1 MPDLDAAN
9 LSKTYETAA
18 GPLEVLKGANLTLSR
33 GESAVI
39 TGPSGVGK
47 STLLYLIGLLEPPT
61 AGTLSVLAEQP
72 MGFSPAAQANFRN
85 DHIGFVF
92 QDHHLL
98 PQCTVLENV
107 LVPVLARRK
116 VTNEDEKRARDLLG
130 RVGLTSRE
138 HHRPAQ
144 LSGGE
149 RQRAA
154 LCRALINQPELVLAD
169 EPTGNL
175 DTATASA
182 VGDLLLK
189 LASEHNT
196 MLLCVTHS
204 PELAAR
210 FRKRYELKEGTLVEG
225 NGSAETSCSVS
236 AETAGSGSHQ
246 ASGNPR

>member
-1 MPDLDAAN
+1 MPDLDASN
-9 LSKTYETAA
+9 LSKTYETTA
-18 GPLEVLKGANLTLSR
+18 GPLEVLKGASLTLSR

-61 AGTLSVLAEQP
+61 AGTLTLLGEQP
-72 MGFSPAAQANFRN
+72 LKAPTSAQATFRN

-107 LVPVLARRK
+107 LVPVLAHRK
-116 VTNEDEKRARDLLG
+116 VAAGDEQRARELLS
-130 RVGLTSRE
+130 RVGLSPRE
-138 HHRPAQ
+138 NHRPAQ

-175 DTATASA
+175 DTATASS
-182 VGDLLLK
+182 VGDLLLE
-189 LASEHNT
+189 LAIEHNT

-210 FRKRYELKEGTLVEG
+210 FSMRYELKTGTLVG
-225 NGSAETSCSVS
+225 GSNVA
-236 AETAGSGSHQ
+236 Q
-246 ASGNPR
+246 K

>member
-1 MPDLDAAN
+1 MPDLEASN

-18 GPLEVLKGANLTLSR
+18 GPLEVLKGANVALSR
-33 GESAVI
+33 GQSAVI

-61 AGTLSVLAEQP
+61 GGDLTLLGEHPLKAST
-72 MGFSPAAQANFRN
+72 AAQANFRN

-107 LVPVLARRK
+107 LVPVLAHRK
-116 VTNEDEKRARDLLG
+116 ASGDDERRARELLG
-130 RVGLTSRE
+130 RVGLTNRE
-138 HHRPAQ
+138 RHRPAQ

-175 DTATASA
+175 DSATASS
-182 VGDLLLK
+182 VGDLLLE
-189 LASEHNT
+189 LASEHNA

-210 FRKRYELKEGTLVEG
+210 FPKRYELKGGTLTAG
-225 NGSAETSCSVS
+225 NGVAQV
-236 AETAGSGSHQ
+236 
-246 ASGNPR
+246 

>member
-9 LSKTYETAA
+9 LSKTYETTA
-18 GPLEVLKGANLTLSR
+18 GPLEVLRGANVRLSR
-33 GESAVI
+33 GEAAVI

-61 AGTLSVLAEQP
+61 GGTLNLLGQEPLRDST
-72 MGFSPAAQANFRN
+72 AAQARFRN

-107 LVPVLARRK
+107 LVPVLAHRT
-116 VTNEDEKRARDLLG
+116 VTSDDEKRARDLLQ
-130 RVGLTSRE
+130 RVGLAERST
-138 HHRPAQ
+138 HRPAQ

-175 DTATASA
+175 DPATATS
-182 VGDLLLK
+182 VGDLLLQ
-189 LASEHNT
+189 LASEHNS

-204 PELAAR
+204 PALAVRFSKRFELQQ
-210 FRKRYELKEGTLVEG
+210 GTLVGRELP
-225 NGSAETSCSVS
+225 AATV
-236 AETAGSGSHQ
+236 
-246 ASGNPR
+246 P

>member
-1 MPDLDAAN
+1 MPDLDASN

-18 GPLEVLKGANLTLSR
+18 GPLEVLKGASLSLSR

-61 AGTLSVLAEQP
+61 GGEMTLLNEQP
-72 MGFSPAAQANFRN
+72 LKSPSAAQANFRN

-107 LVPVLARRK
+107 LVPVLAHRK
-116 VTNEDEKRARDLLG
+116 VTVDDEKRARELLG

-182 VGDLLLK
+182 VGDLLLE
-189 LASEHNT
+189 LASEHNA

-210 FRKRYELKEGTLVEG
+210 FPKRYELKAGALVG
-225 NGSAETSCSVS
+225 RDSV
-236 AETAGSGSHQ
+236 A
-246 ASGNPR
+246 